1 MLGAM
6 RRSLLYRGAS
16 RAAIVLATL
25 SLSAATLVSTADAST
40 TRGPLMLGQDLA
52 PQPAPKN
59 DVLPKRT
66 SFASLPG
73 IVTTRAEPALTA
85 TPRATCGPGSHP
97 EPGMQGR
104 IPPGPGSANGFTCNT
119 TQLGHEGTAGGYKV
133 ERYVDKAGHECAYY
147 DTTLLFATNAA
158 SATLDGKPT
167 GTAVLDMSNPAKP
180 VRTET
185 LLTPAMQSPHESLLV
200 NQKRGLLA
208 AVLGNPAF
216 GPGVVDL
223 YDVSDDCRHPVLQSS
238 LPVGVFGHES
248 GFTLDG
254 KTFYATSLGTG
265 TTTAVDVTN
274 PKLPVTLW
282 VGQYNSHGM
291 SLSDDGNR
299 AYLATLNG
307 LVILDTSEI
316 QARKPNPQATVISTL
331 RWSPMTIPQNAMPV
345 TIGGKPYLVEVDE
358 FSADASTPPGAFGV
372 ASNGTRVG
380 GARIIDI
387 SNERAPQVISNIR
400 LQVNQPENRAA
411 LAGDPGAQSPAQG
424 YASHYCGVP
433 QEVDPGIV
441 ACSFIAS
448 GLRVFDIRD
457 PYHPKEIAY
466 FDAPPANIGGQGL
479 PAEKSD
485 YAMSRPSFVPERG
498 EIWYSD
504 GNSGFYSLR
513 VSKDVWPFASSC
525 ATRVGPPH
533 GYVIRATLRRSRRG
547 VSVHGR
553 AFGLCAAVSKVTS
566 RVTRVTISIARVT
579 RGRCRFLTARGRF
592 TALRSCRRPVRLKVR
607 GTASWSFSRRAAL
620 PHGRYRV
627 YVQATDA
634 SGRNEAQPK
643 RQNARFFV
651 H

>member
-1 MLGAM
+1 
-6 RRSLLYRGAS
+6 
-16 RAAIVLATL
+16 
-25 SLSAATLVSTADAST
+25 
-40 TRGPLMLGQDLA
+40 
-52 PQPAPKN
+52 
-59 DVLPKRT
+59 
-66 SFASLPG
+66 
-73 IVTTRAEPALTA
+73 
-85 TPRATCGPGSHP
+85 
-97 EPGMQGR
+97 MQGR
-104 IPPGPGSANGFTCNT
+104 IPPGPGSAKGFTCDI
-119 TQLGHEGTAGGYKV
+119 TQLGHEGTGGGFKV
-133 ERYVDKAGHECAYY
+133 ERYVDRAGHECAYY
-147 DTTLLFATNAA
+147 DTTLLFPTNLA
-158 SATLDGKPT
+158 SATLDSKPT

-185 LLTPAMQSPHESLLV
+185 LVTPAMQSPHESLLV

-208 AVLGNPAF
+208 AVLGNLAF
-216 GPGVVDL
+216 GPGVIDI
-223 YDVSDDCRHPVLQSS
+223 YDVSQDCRHPVLQSS
-238 LPVGVFGHES
+238 LPVGVVGHES

-254 KTFYATSLGTG
+254 NTFYATSLDTG
-265 TTTAVDVTN
+265 NTIAVDVTD

-299 AYLATLNG
+299 AYLASIDG

-316 QARKPNPQATVISTL
+316 QARKLNPQATVISTL
-331 RWSPMTIPQNAMPV
+331 RWSVMTIPQNAMPV
-345 TIGGKPYLVEVDE
+345 TIDGKPYLVEVDE
-358 FSADASTPPGAFGV
+358 FSADPSTPHGPFGV
-372 ASNGTRVG
+372 ASNGSRVG

-387 SNERAPQVISNIR
+387 SNERAPRVISNIR

-411 LAGDPGAQSPAQG
+411 VAGDPGASSPAQG
-424 YASHYCGVP
+424 YASHYCGIP
-433 QEVDPGIV
+433 REVDPGIV

-457 PYHPKEIAY
+457 PEHPKEIAY
-466 FDAPPANIGGQGL
+466 FDAPPAGSGGGDSPL
-479 PAEKSD
+479 EKSD
-485 YAMSRPSFVPERG
+485 YAMSRPSFVPARG

-533 GYVIRATLRRSRRG
+533 GYVIRATLRGSRHG
-547 VSVHGR
+547 VSVRGR

-566 RVTRVTISIARVT
+566 RVTSVTIAIARVT

-592 TALRSCRRPVRLKVR
+592 TALRSCRRPARLKVR
-607 GTASWSFSRRAAL
+607 GTASWSFSRRTSL

-627 YVQATDA
+627 YVQATDS
-634 SGRNEAQPK
+634 SGRDEAQPR